1 MDILDSD
8 DNNKL
13 TNKITGEECLRDIV
27 QFVQY
32 EKYRKDRK
40 LLIEEILSEIPK
52 QFLEYM
58 NWKGIKPKK
67 QEQEDILKKIN
78 QIKDQADGGSIDE
91 MPEKEYQDMELFD
104 KLKFDFMTELLNVGI
119 RKSDIDLVLYNGI
132 YAPDIKLVCQLISHE
147 KERLKRESKEMKLNM
162 QDRYG

>member
-52 QFLEYM
+52 
-58 NWKGIKPKK
+58 
-67 QEQEDILKKIN
+67 
-78 QIKDQADGGSIDE
+78 
-91 MPEKEYQDMELFD
+91 
-104 KLKFDFMTELLNVGI
+104 
-119 RKSDIDLVLYNGI
+119 
-132 YAPDIKLVCQLISHE
+132 
-147 KERLKRESKEMKLNM
+147 
-162 QDRYG
+162 